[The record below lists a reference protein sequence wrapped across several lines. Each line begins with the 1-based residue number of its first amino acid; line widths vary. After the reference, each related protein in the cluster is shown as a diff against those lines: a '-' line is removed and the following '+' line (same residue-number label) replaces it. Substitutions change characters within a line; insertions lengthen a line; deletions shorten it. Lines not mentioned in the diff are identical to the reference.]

1 VTPRETSIQLA
12 FLMPSDVFKTPSGHN
27 NLTSRMIGRLYPMIP
42 LWTQTEELYG
52 KPTFFEKVVRYPAKF

>member
-1 VTPRETSIQLA
+1 
-12 FLMPSDVFKTPSGHN
+12 
-27 NLTSRMIGRLYPMIP
+27 MIGRLYPMAP